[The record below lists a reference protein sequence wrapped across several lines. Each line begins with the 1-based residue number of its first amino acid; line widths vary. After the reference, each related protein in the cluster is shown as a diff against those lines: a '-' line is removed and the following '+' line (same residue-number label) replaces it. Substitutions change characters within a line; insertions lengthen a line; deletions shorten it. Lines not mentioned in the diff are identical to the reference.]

1 MSLASILKEIVDGC
15 GGGIGAALVGQ
26 DGIAIEQVLACEPA
40 ASVPADDV
48 GAAGAEFGRILDEV
62 RKASDA
68 LGGGALAECVVSL
81 ARMTLVL
88 RVVDADTFAVLV
100 LAPGAKLGK
109 ARYRMRRNL
118 LALREA
124 L

>member
-1 MSLASILKEIVDGC
+1 MSFASILKEIVDGC

-26 DGIAIEQVLACEPA
+26 DGIAIEQVLASEPA

-100 LAPGAKLGK
+100 LAPGANLGK
-109 ARYRMRRNL
+109 ARYLMRRNL